1 MAQKDIEIKHMQAQM
16 NSLDD
21 RFNNHLEIYR
31 NNGKEL
37 AAVKTNQAW
46 LMRFFWALMSPT
58 LAGIAYIISQIH

>member
-1 MAQKDIEIKHMQAQM
+1 MVKKNTDVELLQHQM
-16 NSLDD
+16 NDLCK

-46 LMRFFWALMSPT
+46 LMKFFFLFMTPIT
-58 LAGIAYIISQIH
+58 AGIIYLIFKI

>member
-1 MAQKDIEIKHMQAQM
+1 MVKKNTDMDLLREQMKD
-16 NSLDD
+16 LDK

-46 LMRFFWALMSPT
+46 LMKFFWLLMTPT
-58 LAGIAYIISQIH
+58 LGGIVFIILKLQ

>member
-1 MAQKDIEIKHMQAQM
+1 MAHRNIETKLLQDQM